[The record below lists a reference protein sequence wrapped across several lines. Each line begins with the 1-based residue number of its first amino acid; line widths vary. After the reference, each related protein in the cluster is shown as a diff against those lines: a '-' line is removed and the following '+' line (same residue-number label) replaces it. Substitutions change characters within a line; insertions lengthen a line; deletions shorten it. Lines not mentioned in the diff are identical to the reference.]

1 MKEDIENSNELI
13 RLKDKI
19 LELERKLQKKEP
31 EGLAAEIKQQLDG
44 HKAGN
49 DGMSPNQII
58 GAKLLKN
65 EEGAGV
71 EVDLESSSLDQ
82 QVADLDTSSSRSM
95 HMRLETRELQV
106 GSLEERVAGLSQELE
121 EARLQLETASEEV
134 RKAREE
140 AEAVRGKEAEKEQE
154 MERLRRRCASLQSRL
169 DEREHKGGVD
179 QQEVLQADRARLA
192 GELAAAESEKEQA
205 LGQARARLKEA
216 QDLRKEVSSVIEKKR
231 RVEGEVERLRGH
243 LVSVEE
249 GYTTELVEAEDREA
263 GLRRRVASLEDQL
276 RVASV
281 SSTEANQSASQASI
295 QLNKALEAAANQ
307 RDTLQVTLTFGL
319 LMLS

>member
-1 MKEDIENSNELI
+1 MEP
-13 RLKDKI
+13 LKDKV
-19 LELERKLQKKEP
+19 LELERKLQKDSRGSEF
-31 EGLAAEIKQQLDG
+31 EIDQHLAR
-44 HKAGN
+44 H
-49 DGMSPNQII
+49 
-58 GAKLLKN
+58 
-65 EEGAGV
+65 EGAGIPGISPNHNEDEEGGRV
-71 EVDLESSSLDQ
+71 EDQ
-82 QVADLDTSSSRSM
+82 AADLDSNSARSV

-121 EARLQLETASEEV
+121 EVRLQLEAASEEV

-140 AEAVRGKEAEKEQE
+140 AEAVRGREAEKEQE
-154 MERLRRRCASLQSRL
+154 VERLKRSCVNLQSRM

-179 QQEVLQADRARLA
+179 QQEVQAERARLA
-192 GELAAAESEKEQA
+192 GELAAAEGEKEQA

-249 GYTTELVEAEDREA
+249 GYTTELVEAEEREA
-263 GLRRRVASLEDQL
+263 GLRKRVASLEDQL

-281 SSTEANQSASQASI
+281 SSTEATQSASQASS
-295 QLNKALEAAANQ
+295 QLNKALEAAASQ
-307 RDTLQVTLTFGL
+307 RDKLQVGSNRTLWDR
-319 LMLS
+319 